1 MDLGREQRLGS
12 LEARFEEFRKFEQLN
27 NAAVDAK
34 WRDILIT
41 ETNADQIHSIDK
53 VRANYTK
60 QLDRCDAVI
69 HRLLQWIADGE
80 SQYQFALR
88 AHKHNLEL
96 LSALANKRL
105 DNTFDRFSASLQT
118 MKEEYNAN
126 RGAALAE
133 YNRHMAE
140 VRDIT
145 NAIEHEYEKKRVDLD
160 NAFRSEK
167 EQLQMKSQEAISA
180 MRTHLTEESHKI
192 IEAQKTEHDT
202 FKSKSEGKFQQY
214 HSMHELTK
222 KRLLTMKKNEADILR
237 LAAEISHWRRK
248 IKNNERESRESNDR
262 LRQEKESL
270 SLHFRE
276 LKATM
281 AQFRANENRKLAEIS
296 VAYDDA
302 IKSMDDKLKL
312 AEKILK
318 YAEMT
323 RKLETERE
331 QVIPFPK
338 SLTETDPEI
347 LRQIQQFKLQL
358 KGDPKYVAES
368 DLFDRFYRRFNKAL
382 LEKLTLQREKEA
394 LQQHNGHLKAMM
406 KKYMGGMGIAQ
417 TLMSKPNTL
426 FIVNQTTNALVRRME
441 PSPIPKIDAN
451 LVIADNE
458 LQGY

>member
-1 MDLGREQRLGS
+1 MDLGREQRIAALQ
-12 LEARFEEFRKFEQLN
+12 EKFEEFRKFEQLN
-27 NAAVDAK
+27 NTAVDAK

-41 ETNADQIHSIDK
+41 DKNATQQQSIEK
-53 VRANYTK
+53 VRAGYTK

-69 HRLLQWIADGE
+69 HRLFQWITDGE

-96 LSALANKRL
+96 LAALANKRL
-105 DNTFDRFSASLQT
+105 DNTFDRFSQNLQNI
-118 MKEEYNAN
+118 KDEYNAN
-126 RGAALAE
+126 RKAALAE
-133 YNRHMAE
+133 YNRHISE

-145 NAIEHEYEKKRVDLD
+145 NAIEHEYEKKRADME
-160 NAFRSEK
+160 NKFRNEK
-167 EQLQMKSQEAISA
+167 ESLQMKSQEAISA
-180 MRTHLTEESHKI
+180 MRTHLTEESHRI

-214 HSMHELTK
+214 HQMHEKTK
-222 KRLLTMKKNEADILR
+222 KRLRDMKRNEEDIIR

-248 IKNNERESRESNDR
+248 IRNNERESRESNDR

-281 AQFRANENRKLAEIS
+281 AQFRATENRKLAEIS

-302 IKSMDDKLKL
+302 IKSMDEKLKL

-338 SLTETDPEI
+338 SITETDPEI

-358 KGDPKYVAES
+358 KGDAKYVAES
-368 DLFDRFYRRFNKAL
+368 DLFDRFYRRFNKVL
-382 LEKLTLQREKEA
+382 LEKMTLQREREA
-394 LQQHNGHLKAMM
+394 LQQHNTHLKSMM
-406 KKYMGGMGIAQ
+406 KKYMGGMGISQ
-417 TLMSKPNTL
+417 NLMSKPNTL
-426 FIVNQTTNALVRRME
+426 FIVNQTTNALVRRVE
-441 PSPIPKIDAN
+441 PAPIPKIDAN
-451 LVIADNE
+451 LVIESNH